1 MNKIEQI
8 KNFNFK
14 PEDMELK
21 AIKHYPSMSEETY
34 CYEANLYILD
44 KKICRVHNRG
54 RGGSDDFDFEDPTLP
69 CTGFLNW
76 QYVQELDD
84 WCKKNLP
91 KWYFEYQNKYVP
103 TSLEAWLGDQVTKY
117 INQQEFNKAMRKSV
131 LYINPDKKGL
141 FEFLTKPTSEHLEIL
156 KFRNPKFKFLQSI
169 PRDEA
174 FKLYMELT

>member
-1 MNKIEQI
+1 MNAIEQI

-14 PEDMELK
+14 PEDMQLK
-21 AIKHYPSMSEETY
+21 RIKHYPSMSEETY

-44 KKICRVHNRG
+44 KKICRVSNRG
-54 RGGSDDFDFEDPTLP
+54 RGGSDDFDIETSDVFNYD
-69 CTGFLNW
+69 FL
-76 QYVQELDD
+76 QKLDD

-91 KWYFEYQNKYVP
+91 KWYFEYQKKYVP

-117 INQQEFNKAMRKSV
+117 INQQEFNKAMRKTV
-131 LYINPDKKGL
+131 LYIDPDKKGL
-141 FEFLTKPTSEHLEIL
+141 FEFVAKPTNEHLQIL
-156 KFRNPKFKFLQSI
+156 QFRNPKFKFLQSI